1 MLSGLRKKLSSR
13 WVQTR
18 SFSQCGEDRIVA
30 FILDTLSTPQP
41 TYLDLGANDPRRLNN
56 TFFFYLRGGR
66 GVLVEPDPRLVRRL
80 KARRRRDTIVQAG
93 VGTRTMAADLFLLQ
107 PSSLNTFSRSVAD
120 AYQASGKHQLKGVQ
134 STTILGIN
142 DLLRRYFAGGGPDFV
157 SLDIEGMDL
166 EILHAWDFR
175 LSRPAV
181 FCVETLTYDTEN
193 RGLKRPEM
201 TPLLESAGY
210 WLYADTYINSIYV
223 DGRRWEAGRAAA

>member
-18 SFSQCGEDRIVA
+18 SFSQCGEDRIAA

-41 TYLDLGANDPRRLNN
+41 TYLDLGANDPCRLNN

-107 PSSLNTFSRSVAD
+107 PPSLNTFSRSVAELTKPR
-120 AYQASGKHQLKGVQ
+120 ASTSSRASCPRPSSASMICCAVTLPA
-134 STTILGIN
+134 
-142 DLLRRYFAGGGPDFV
+142 AGPT
-157 SLDIEGMDL
+157 SCRWTSK
-166 EILHAWDFR
+166 AWTWK
-175 LSRPAV
+175 S
-181 FCVETLTYDTEN
+181 C
-193 RGLKRPEM
+193 
-201 TPLLESAGY
+201 TPGTSA
-210 WLYADTYINSIYV
+210 
-223 DGRRWEAGRAAA
+223 